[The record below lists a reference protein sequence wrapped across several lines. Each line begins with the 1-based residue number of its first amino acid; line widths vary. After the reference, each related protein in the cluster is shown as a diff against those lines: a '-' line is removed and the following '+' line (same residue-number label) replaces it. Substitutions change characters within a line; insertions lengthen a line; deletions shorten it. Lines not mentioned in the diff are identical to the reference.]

1 MKIKIE
7 KFEGPLSL
15 LLKMIE
21 EEEMDITQINLAG
34 IADQY
39 IEYIKNNKNINPD
52 DMADFLVI
60 AAKLLFIKSKAL
72 LPYLY
77 TDEDTEDADEL
88 ERQLKMYKEFLE
100 ATKKIEKMLGKKKFM
115 FAREFN
121 RKVALVSTKSFS
133 PPKKL
138 STDEMKE
145 VFKELIMRIKPV
157 EKLEEETL
165 DSTINI
171 EDKILSIQKEVL
183 EKVRISFNKV
193 LRDAKNK
200 TEVIVSFLAV
210 LEMMRQR
217 EVMLHQDELFTEI
230 FITKWDYS
238 LCHSELNSEPAILV
252 DDTDPELSLG

>member
-7 KFEGPLSL
+7 KFEGPFSL

-21 EEEMDITQINLAG
+21 QEEMDITQINLAA

-39 IEYIKNNKNINPD
+39 VEYIRNNKNIDPD
-52 DMADFLVI
+52 EMADFLVI

-72 LPYLY
+72 LPYIY
-77 TDEDTEDADEL
+77 TDEEETDEEDL
-88 ERQLKMYKEFLE
+88 ERQLKMYKEFIE

-121 RKVALVSTKSFS
+121 RKVALAGTGSFS

-138 STDEMKE
+138 VKEDLKE
-145 VFKELIMRIKPV
+145 VFYDLLVRIKPA
-157 EKLEEETL
+157 EKMEE
-165 DSTINI
+165 DVIDNIINI
-171 EDKILSIQKEVL
+171 EDQIMSIQKQVL
-183 EKVRISFNKV
+183 EKVRVSFNRI
-193 LRDAKNK
+193 LRNAKNK
-200 TEVIVSFLAV
+200 TEVIVSFLAI

-230 FITKWDYS
+230 FITKWDY
-238 LCHSELNSEPAILV
+238 NN
-252 DDTDPELSLG
+252 DDNMQIV